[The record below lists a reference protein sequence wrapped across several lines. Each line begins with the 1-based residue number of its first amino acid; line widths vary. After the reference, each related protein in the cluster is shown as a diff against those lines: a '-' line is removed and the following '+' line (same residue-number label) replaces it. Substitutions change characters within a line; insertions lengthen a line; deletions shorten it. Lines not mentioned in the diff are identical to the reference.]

1 MKHDFNRKN
10 YSRQVTT
17 NNLIGILLSLGAI
30 AMAIILY
37 ILATAL
43 KAHA

>member
-1 MKHDFNRKN
+1 MKHDFNQKN

-17 NNLIGILLSLGAI
+17 NNLIGILMSLGAI
-30 AMAIILY
+30 AMTIILY

-43 KAHA
+43 KARA